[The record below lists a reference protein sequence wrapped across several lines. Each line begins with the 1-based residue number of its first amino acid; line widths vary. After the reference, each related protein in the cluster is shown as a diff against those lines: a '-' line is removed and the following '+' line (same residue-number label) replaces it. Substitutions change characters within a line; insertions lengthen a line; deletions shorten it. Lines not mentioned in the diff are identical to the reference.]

1 MIDLNMIT
9 LVWIVKIG
17 NILIKVKMAI
27 QKLVTLLLFILPV
40 EVVIYLK
47 RLILKFMVLRYEDT
61 YF

>member
-9 LVWIVKIG
+9 LIWIVKIG